1 MGNTNPSKQVFADL
15 ASALEDYL
23 KMIVEL
29 RIEAAALR
37 GVLEES
43 VAGFPDS
50 YSKHRTKAEKA
61 SAERDH
67 AALRRIYGILARLRE
82 G

>member
-43 VAGFPDS
+43 VAGFPES
-50 YSKHRTKAEKA
+50 YSKHQAEKA

-67 AALRRIYGILARLRE
+67 AALMRIYGILARLRE